1 MTQLIDMP
9 DAVAST
15 QPRNRLHALG
25 VITVVAG
32 ILGAASA
39 IVIIA
44 WPDQVSDPGDSL
56 GA

>member
-15 QPRNRLHALG
+15 QQRNRLHALG

-32 ILGAASA
+32 ILGAAPSFIPRVLDA
-39 IVIIA
+39 A
-44 WPDQVSDPGDSL
+44 AEELS
-56 GA
+56 